1 MVRNTN
7 GCYDDGAAAMPTN
20 PTTTMPPIAI
30 ATADYAVARNRYHY
44 RPYHC
49 TIKSTHFKSYPNIL
63 SNPKSH
69 SETNSFTQFETN
81 SSCCR

>member
-7 GCYDDGAAAMPTN
+7 GCYDDGAAAMPTT

-49 TIKSTHFKSYPNIL
+49 TIKSSPQSRGMIL
-63 SNPKSH
+63 SNLSQGKH
-69 SETNSFTQFETN
+69 L
-81 SSCCR
+81 